1 MVSTHFQNSIARRT
15 PGRRLQTY
23 PLRPTKR
30 RWEGA
35 RGEVGDRSAGAIG
48 SFPTLHPWPEKSPS
62 PRLFI
67 RMSSSSAAHLPN
79 ALSLDDWD
87 WQHDSSSDFCDD
99 GVAPS
104 GGGGAG
110 SAVAPDFGRT
120 LLAQVLGGDGA
131 TAGAGVKD
139 NGSGGGGGG
148 GGGEPGAAQE
158 GAPAAASGLRGAG
171 DESGEL
177 GGDEDEGGG
186 SPEDILLLRE
196 WLGLDPEPTTH
207 RDGDGDGDGD
217 RHTDGSGGAADAA
230 RVRLPALPPAL
241 SRRASTDNV
250 VWAQK
255 AEDDEP
261 DQVAYARPRTCSVA
275 CVCGCV

>member
-1 MVSTHFQNSIARRT
+1 
-15 PGRRLQTY
+15 
-23 PLRPTKR
+23 
-30 RWEGA
+30 
-35 RGEVGDRSAGAIG
+35 
-48 SFPTLHPWPEKSPS
+48 
-62 PRLFI
+62 
-67 RMSSSSAAHLPN
+67 MSSSSAAHLPK

-148 GGGEPGAAQE
+148 GGEPGAAQE
-158 GAPAAASGLRGAG
+158 GASAAASGLRGAG

-177 GGDEDEGGG
+177 GGGEDEGGG

-207 RDGDGDGDGD
+207 RDGVGDGD
-217 RHTDGSGGAADAA
+217 RHTDGSGGAADAE

>member
-1 MVSTHFQNSIARRT
+1 
-15 PGRRLQTY
+15 
-23 PLRPTKR
+23 
-30 RWEGA
+30 
-35 RGEVGDRSAGAIG
+35 
-48 SFPTLHPWPEKSPS
+48 
-62 PRLFI
+62 
-67 RMSSSSAAHLPN
+67 MSSSSAAHLPN

-104 GGGGAG
+104 EGGGAG

-148 GGGEPGAAQE
+148 GGEPGAAQE
-158 GAPAAASGLRGAG
+158 GASAAASGLRGAG

-207 RDGDGDGDGD
+207 RDGD

-275 CVCGCV
+275 WVCGCV